1 VIPTLTLAGAIH
13 TVLAMLGIVVGL
25 IQFMRPK
32 RGRAQT

>member
-13 TVLAMLGIVVGL
+13 TVLAMLGIVLGL
-25 IQFMRPK
+25 IQFVRSK